1 MVKEYSRVHRVSEH
15 IHKALAQIVQQEMK
29 DPRVGM
35 VITRSVDVN
44 KDFSFANVHV
54 SFLGIEEQDAINKA
68 LVVLQRAAGF
78 LRSRLA
84 KSTRLRSTP
93 QLRFYHDDSIKR
105 GVYLSSLIDTA
116 VGNNKQLVREESND
130 AP

>member
-68 LVVLQRAAGF
+68 LAVLQRAAGF

-84 KSTRLRSTP
+84 QSTRLRSTP
-93 QLRFYHDDSIKR
+93 QLRFYHDDSSKR
-105 GVYLSSLIDTA
+105 GVYLSSLIDRA
-116 VGNNKQLVREESND
+116 VGNNKKLVREESNN